1 LSFKF
6 SANYGKLLENLVLTE
21 LLKAGY
27 ECYFYNKNFECDFI
41 AKKENQLVAIQVC
54 YELDEHNEKREY
66 NGLKKLPFEVDKKI
80 LLTYNQSKQKD
91 ADEIEVVSFWDYFS

>member
-21 LLKAGY
+21 LLKQGH

-41 AKKENQLVAIQVC
+41 VRKSEKLIAIQVC
-54 YELDEHNEKREY
+54 YELDEANQKREF
-66 NGLKKLPFEVDKKI
+66 NGLKKLPFDVDEKV
-80 LLTYNQSKQKD
+80 LLTYNQTKESNDGIK
-91 ADEIEVVSFWDYFS
+91 VVSFWEYFS